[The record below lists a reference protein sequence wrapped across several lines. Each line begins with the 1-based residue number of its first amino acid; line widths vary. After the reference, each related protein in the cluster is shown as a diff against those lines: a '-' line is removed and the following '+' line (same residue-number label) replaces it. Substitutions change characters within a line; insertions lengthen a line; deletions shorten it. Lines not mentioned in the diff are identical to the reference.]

1 MKRIVCLASGRGSN
15 FLAVLSE
22 IESGTIH
29 GRCVGLIVDRE
40 GTGAAHI
47 AEEHGIPVSLID
59 YSSFSAKEE
68 YEEELLRT
76 LRLLDPDLIVLA
88 GYMKILGSA
97 IIREYK
103 GMIMNIHP
111 SLLPAFPGLSAQ
123 KQALAY
129 GVKVSGCTVHFVDE
143 GTDTGPIVLQR
154 CVLVLDDDDEERLS
168 ARILAE
174 EHIALPEAVA
184 LFCSDQITLRER
196 LVLRNQ
202 KPGPGQVPGSMTEG
216 SRL

>member
-103 GMIMNIHP
+103 GHDHEYP
-111 SLLPAFPGLSAQ
+111 PVSAPCVSRPFSPETGTCLWREGL
-123 KQALAY
+123 
-129 GVKVSGCTVHFVDE
+129 
-143 GTDTGPIVLQR
+143 
-154 CVLVLDDDDEERLS
+154 RLHGS
-168 ARILAE
+168 
-174 EHIALPEAVA
+174 
-184 LFCSDQITLRER
+184 FC
-196 LVLRNQ
+196 
-202 KPGPGQVPGSMTEG
+202 
-216 SRL
+216 